1 MDKLGKHL
9 SAISLIIISSIV
21 IIGLFQGR
29 HILELL
35 TIGVS
40 LAVAAIPEGL
50 PIVVTVTLAIGQ
62 MRMAARNAI
71 VRRLPAVETLGC
83 VNVVCSDKT
92 GTMTKNE
99 MTVSHIVTG
108 SLERYTIPIQQ
119 ANKHSDTTCVKLD
132 MNYAN
137 PSNYLTVTSAATPT
151 ETIKL
156 DNVSLSNKLML
167 NHINPHYQMSANARS
182 IGCICNNATIR
193 DNQLFGQP
201 TEGALLRLAS
211 QVCYFAHLFW

>member
-1 MDKLGKHL
+1 M
-9 SAISLIIISSIV
+9 SYS
-21 IIGLFQGR
+21 
-29 HILELL
+29 
-35 TIGVS
+35 
-40 LAVAAIPEGL
+40 
-50 PIVVTVTLAIGQ
+50 
-62 MRMAARNAI
+62 
-71 VRRLPAVETLGC
+71 GC

-182 IGCICNNATIR
+182 VSF
-193 DNQLFGQP
+193 D
-201 TEGALLRLAS
+201 ELRTPYYYPPSLDS
-211 QVCYFAHLFW
+211 IIQVRL

>member
-1 MDKLGKHL
+1 
-9 SAISLIIISSIV
+9 
-21 IIGLFQGR
+21 
-29 HILELL
+29 
-35 TIGVS
+35 
-40 LAVAAIPEGL
+40 
-50 PIVVTVTLAIGQ
+50 
-62 MRMAARNAI
+62 MAARNAI

-108 SLERYTIPIQQ
+108 SLERYTIPIEQ
-119 ANKHSDTTCVKLD
+119 ANKHTDTACVKLD

-137 PSNYLTVTSAATPT
+137 HANYLT
-151 ETIKL
+151 
-156 DNVSLSNKLML
+156 
-167 NHINPHYQMSANARS
+167 

-201 TEGALLRLAS
+201 TEGALLRLAAQFHALDERAFYTRLQEWPFS
-211 QVCYFAHLFW
+211 SESKLMIVKCVRNNQPSVRHDYYKINSIRAFFSSRIKNSLFWNMDFIFRLCILYYREHITIRNQKPLDSGMELFRIDGCTNITSHPRLET